1 MAWLLQ
7 PRLCALRPF
16 LLAVA
21 LAACTPGPAPA
32 QPQEA
37 AAAEV
42 QTAEARQWLG
52 AVFRANDAGS
62 RSAGAGAPT
71 GLARSLALWDWLR
84 REPRTPSEAAPLGL
98 TARFLVDHPGWPGS
112 TAIRR
117 RAEALA
123 ADPKTG
129 EADAAAFFALIAPET
144 AGGRARHALQLAAM
158 PGREAE
164 ALEKARAAWRG
175 GGFDEALEARLL
187 ERFGA
192 SLARA
197 DHAARADQLV
207 WAGRTSAAARLLPL
221 LAPEDRAL
229 IEARIAL
236 RTGAPDAAARAASVP
251 AAARRDA
258 GLAHDRALWA
268 ERQGRLAEAE
278 QILASA
284 DVAPGSV
291 TAPVTW
297 LSKRLDMGRAA
308 MRQGRADT
316 AYRLLAN
323 HRTHARAEDAASR
336 GLTERQRVSET
347 EFLAGWLALRR
358 LDRPA
363 DAVRHFENFT
373 RAVTTPISLSRG
385 FYWLGRA
392 EKARGNEAAARAAVA
407 RAAEPVDYFYGQLA
421 AEELGRAPALPA
433 IQPAT
438 VLAADR
444 AAFERSTIRQAVA
457 MLGDMGERERQT
469 LFVRALGD
477 ASTTPA
483 LARLAAEY
491 GARVNRPDLPVWVW
505 KNARA
510 TGDLSTFDLAYP
522 RLPAG
527 AAVPP
532 ENWVLAHAIA
542 RQESSFDRTAL
553 SSAGARGLMQLM
565 PATAQ
570 DVARR
575 LGLPYDAG
583 RLFTDPAYNV
593 ALGASYIARRRAD
606 FGGSPML
613 AMAAY
618 NAGIGN
624 VRRWI
629 AANGEPGPTTY
640 DILDWIEM
648 IPIYETRNYVH
659 RVTENAVV
667 YSLLEPRR
675 QDAKQRASAWLR

>member
-1 MAWLLQ
+1 MAQ
-7 PRLCALRPF
+7 MMTIAARPLF
-16 LLAVA
+16 ARILVAAVA
-21 LAACTPGPAPA
+21 LAACAPEPAPA
-32 QPQEA
+32 QP
-37 AAAEV
+37 AAEV
-42 QTAEARQWLG
+42 QTAQTRTWLSG
-52 AVFRANDAGS
+52 VFRANDSGA

-71 GLARSLALWDWLR
+71 ELARSLALWDWLR
-84 REPRTPSEAAPLGL
+84 REPRGPSEAAPLGL
-98 TARFLVDHPGWPGS
+98 QARFLVDHPGWPAH
-112 TAIRR
+112 TTIRR

-123 ADPKTG
+123 ADPRTP
-129 EADAAAFFALIAPET
+129 ESDAAAFFALIEPET
-144 AGGRARHALQLAAM
+144 AGGRARHALQIANMA
-158 PGREAE
+158 GRQAE
-164 ALEKARAAWRG
+164 ALDKARLAWRS
-175 GGFDEALEARLL
+175 GGFDEGLEAQLL
-187 ERFGA
+187 GRFGA
-192 SLARA
+192 NFTRE
-197 DHAARADQLV
+197 DHAARADQLI
-207 WAGRTSAAARLLPL
+207 WAGRTSAAQRLLPML
-221 LAPEDRAL
+221 SAEERAL
-229 IEARIAL
+229 MEARIAL
-236 RTGAPDAAARAASVP
+236 RANAPDAAARAGSVP
-251 AAARRDA
+251 AGARRDA

-268 ERQGRLAEAE
+268 ERQGRVSEAE

-284 DVAPGSV
+284 NVAPGTV

-308 MRQGRADT
+308 MRAGRMDT

-323 HRTHARAEDAASR
+323 HNVYARPEDAGSR
-336 GLTERQRVSET
+336 GLTERQRASDT

-358 LDRPA
+358 LNRPA
-363 DAVRHFENFT
+363 DAVRHFDNFT
-373 RAVTTPISLSRG
+373 KAVTTPISLSRG

-392 EKARGNEAAARAAVA
+392 EKARGNQAAASAAFE
-407 RAAEPVDYFYGQLA
+407 RAAEHFDYFYGQLA
-421 AEELGRAPALPA
+421 AEELGRAPALPT

-438 VLAADR
+438 VTAADR
-444 AAFERSTIRQAVA
+444 AAFEASTIRQAVA
-457 MLGDMGERERQT
+457 ILGDMGERDRQS

-477 ASTTPA
+477 ASATPA

-522 RLPAG
+522 RLPA
-527 AAVPP
+527 ASSVPP
-532 ENWVLAHAIA
+532 ENWILAHAIA

-553 SSAGARGLMQLM
+553 SRAGARGLMQLM

-575 LGLPYDAG
+575 LGLPYDVN
-583 RLFTDPAYNV
+583 RLFSDQAYNIT
-593 ALGASYIARRRAD
+593 LGSSYIAQRRAN
-606 FGGSPML
+606 FNGSPML

-629 AANGEPGPTTY
+629 SANGEPGNSSY
-640 DILDWIEM
+640 EILDWIEM

-667 YSLLEPRR
+667 YSLIEPK
-675 QDAKQRASAWLR
+675 QPDAKQRPSAWLR

>member
-1 MAWLLQ
+1 
-7 PRLCALRPF
+7 
-16 LLAVA
+16 V
-21 LAACTPGPAPA
+21 
-32 QPQEA
+32 
-37 AAAEV
+37 
-42 QTAEARQWLG
+42 
-52 AVFRANDAGS
+52 
-62 RSAGAGAPT
+62 
-71 GLARSLALWDWLR
+71 LR
-84 REPRTPSEAAPLGL
+84 REPRSPAEAAPLGL
-98 TARFLVDHPGWPGS
+98 QARFLLDYPGWPG
-112 TAIRR
+112 TTTIRR

-123 ADPKTG
+123 ADPRTA
-129 EADAAAFFALIAPET
+129 ESDAAAFLSRIEPET

-158 PGREAE
+158 PDRQAE
-164 ALEKARAAWRG
+164 ALDKAKLAWRG
-175 GGFDEALEARLL
+175 GGFDEALEAQLL
-187 ERFGA
+187 ARFGSSFSA
-192 SLARA
+192 A

-221 LAPEDRAL
+221 LSAEDRAW

-236 RTGAPDAAARAASVP
+236 RSNASDAAARAGSVP
-251 AAARRDA
+251 AARRSDA
-258 GLAHDRALWA
+258 GLVHDRALWA
-268 ERQGRLAEAE
+268 ERQGRLSEAE

-284 DVAPGSV
+284 DVPPGSV

-308 MRQGRADT
+308 MRAGRTDT

-323 HRTHARAEDAASR
+323 HRAYARPEDAAAR
-336 GLTERQRVSET
+336 GLTERQRVSDT

-358 LDRPA
+358 LNRPA
-363 DAVRHFENFT
+363 EAARHFDNFT
-373 RAVTTPISLSRG
+373 KAVTTPISLSRG

-392 EKARGNEAAARAAVA
+392 EKARGNTAAANAAFE
-407 RAAEPVDYFYGQLA
+407 RAAEHFDYFYGQLA
-421 AEELGRAPALPA
+421 AEELGRAPALPT

-438 VLAADR
+438 ITAADR

-457 MLGDMGERERQT
+457 MLGDMGERERQS

-477 ASTTPA
+477 ASSTPA

-491 GARVNRPDLPVWVW
+491 GERVNRPDLPVWVW

-522 RLPAG
+522 RLPAT
-527 AAVPP
+527 ASVPA
-532 ENWVLAHAIA
+532 ENWALAHAIA

-575 LGLPYDAG
+575 LGLSYDVG
-583 RLFTDPAYNV
+583 RLFSDPAYNV
-593 ALGASYIARRRAD
+593 TLGSSYIAQRRAN

-629 AANGEPGPTTY
+629 AANGEPGSSTY
-640 DILDWIEM
+640 EILDWIEM

-667 YSLLEPRR
+667 YSLIEPRR

>member
-1 MAWLLQ
+1 MIPSLSKRLRLLLLL
-7 PRLCALRPF
+7 PLA
-16 LLAVA
+16 LAVA
-21 LAACTPGPAPA
+21 ASVPARAP
-32 QPQEA
+32 QP
-37 AAAEV
+37 AAAEL
-42 QTAEARQWLG
+42 QTDEARNWLE
-52 AVFRANDAGS
+52 AVFRANDSGS
-62 RSAGAGAPT
+62 PGAGAGAPT

-84 REPRTPSEAAPLGL
+84 REPRTRSEAAPLAL
-98 TARFLVDHPGWPGS
+98 QARFLVDHPGWPAT

-117 RAEALA
+117 RAETLA
-123 ADPKTG
+123 QDPKTS
-129 EADAAAFFALIAPET
+129 ESEAAAFFALVEPET

-158 PGREAE
+158 PERQAE
-164 ALEKARAAWRG
+164 ALAKARAAWRG

-187 ERFGA
+187 ERFG
-192 SLARA
+192 SRFTPE

-207 WAGRTSAAARLLPL
+207 WAGRTSAAQRLMPL
-221 LAPEDRAL
+221 LRPEDRAL

-236 RTGAPDAAARAASVP
+236 RTNAPDAAARAGSVP

-278 QILASA
+278 QLLASA

-291 TAPVTW
+291 SAPVTW

-308 MRQGRADT
+308 MRAGRT
-316 AYRLLAN
+316 EIAYRMLAN
-323 HRTHARAEDAASR
+323 HRTYARPEDAGAR
-336 GLTERQRVSET
+336 GLTERQRASDT

-358 LDRPA
+358 LNRPA
-363 DAVRHFENFT
+363 DAVRHFEHFT
-373 RAVTTPISLSRG
+373 RIVTTPISLSRG

-392 EKARGNEAAARAAVA
+392 ERARGNEPAARAAFE
-407 RAAEPVDYFYGQLA
+407 RAAAHFDYFYGQLA
-421 AEELGRAPALPA
+421 AEELGRTPALPA

-438 VLAADR
+438 ITAADR

-457 MLGDMGERERQT
+457 MLGDMGQRERQS
-469 LFVRALGD
+469 LFVRALAD

-522 RLPAG
+522 RLPASAG
-527 AAVPP
+527 VPA
-532 ENWVLAHAIA
+532 ENWILAHAIA

-553 SSAGARGLMQLM
+553 SRAGARGLMQLM

-575 LGLPYDAG
+575 LGLPYDAA
-583 RLFTDPAYNV
+583 RLFADEGYNIT
-593 ALGASYIARRRAD
+593 LGSSYIAQRRAN

-629 AANGEPGPTTY
+629 AANGEPGSSTHE
-640 DILDWIEM
+640 ILDWIEM

-667 YSLLEPRR
+667 YSLIEPGRP
-675 QDAKQRASAWLR
+675 DARPRASAWLR